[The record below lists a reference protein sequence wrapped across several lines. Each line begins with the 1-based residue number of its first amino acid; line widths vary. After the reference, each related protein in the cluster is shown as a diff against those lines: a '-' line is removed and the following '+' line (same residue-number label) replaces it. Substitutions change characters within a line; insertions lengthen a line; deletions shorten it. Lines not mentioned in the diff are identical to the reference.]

1 MRTLSLNHRQCKI
14 LATLSLVM
22 MGVSLTGCN
31 KTAEA
36 TATSA
41 HGVETTQSSQSADSK
56 HDTATTSP
64 VVNPNLPTYQVAI
77 TSATPPFTF
86 LDKNGAIQGLDV
98 DVIRRI
104 GEIEGFN
111 VSFRKNDWNGMFNEV
126 DSGKSDIAIS
136 GISFTPERQQKYGL
150 SKSYVQNPSAIIF
163 QQGKIDFKSLDDL
176 KGQNIAATD
185 GGKSL
190 TYAQSVKDGKVDT
203 EKTPYLLLQ
212 KVVRGEA
219 VGAIYDQP
227 VLVNLTQ
234 NHPEYK
240 MTIIPLDKADD
251 PSTQTVIL
259 TSKAKP
265 ELLNKIN
272 NGLTKLEQKGELAKI
287 KSQWGVS

>member
-1 MRTLSLNHRQCKI
+1 MRILPFNYHQYAI
-14 LATLSLVM
+14 LATAGLVAM
-22 MGVSLTGCN
+22 SASLTGCN
-31 KTAEA
+31 KSAESTTEPTQTSSTAQA
-36 TATSA
+36 VSP
-41 HGVETTQSSQSADSK
+41 AD
-56 HDTATTSP
+56 
-64 VVNPNLPTYQVAI
+64 NPNKTPTPNPSLPTYQVAI
-77 TSATPPFTF
+77 TSATPPFAIM
-86 LDKNGAIQGLDV
+86 DKNGEIQGLDV

-111 VSFRKNDWNGMFNEV
+111 VSFRKNDWNGMFNEI

-163 QQGKIDFKSLDDL
+163 QQGKVDFKSLNDL
-176 KGQNIAATD
+176 KGQSIAAAD

-190 TYAQSVKDGKVDT
+190 TYAQSVKDGKIIT

-287 KSQWGVS
+287 KAKWGVS